1 MHRFKRSVSKEKVFE
16 VAVLDEYWR
25 LRKIRDEEVT

>member
-1 MHRFKRSVSKEKVFE
+1 MCRLKRSVSKEKFFE

-25 LRKIRDEEVT
+25 LRKIRDEVFA

>member
-1 MHRFKRSVSKEKVFE
+1 MHRFKRSVSKEVFE